1 VTLTNAGATY
11 SVLGK
16 NVVVQQ
22 NMTFNGRIG
31 IISAG
36 LLNLSNNTIHGRV
49 DYSGAVNHTVSG
61 SWSIT
66 GGEVPNFGLVDTAQT
81 DVTSLASTIA
91 ALSGTSISNISTSR
105 TLTAGVYDVS
115 KITLTA
121 NNNLTFSGSATDQFI
136 VRVSNTFSVN
146 GNIVLGA

>member
-1 VTLTNAGATY
+1 MNIDVLNDTRSNKMLHPHSIRFRAALGAGILLLSFAPGSASGVILTNADATY

-31 IISAG
+31 IVSGG

-61 SWSIT
+61 AWSIT
-66 GGEVPNFGLVDTAQT
+66 GGEIPNFGV
-81 DVTSLASTIA
+81 V
-91 ALSGTSISNISTSR
+91 
-105 TLTAGVYDVS
+105 
-115 KITLTA
+115 
-121 NNNLTFSGSATDQFI
+121 
-136 VRVSNTFSVN
+136 
-146 GNIVLGA
+146 